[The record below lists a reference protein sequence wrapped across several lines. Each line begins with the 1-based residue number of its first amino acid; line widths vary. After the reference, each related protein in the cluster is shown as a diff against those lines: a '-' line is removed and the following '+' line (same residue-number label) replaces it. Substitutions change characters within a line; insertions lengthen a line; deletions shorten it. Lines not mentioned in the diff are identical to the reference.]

1 MAQTPD
7 ICPNC
12 GAEVPLK
19 CKACPQCGSDERTGW
34 SEDANHGGLD
44 LPDEEFDYENFVK
57 GEFGVRQVKP
67 RGLHW
72 FWWLVALLLLV
83 GVVLVCMK

>member
-1 MAQTPD
+1 MSRNPD

-12 GAEVPLK
+12 GTELPTKVG
-19 CKACPQCGSDERTGW
+19 ACPQCGADEKTAW
-34 SEDANHGGLD
+34 SEAARYDSLN
-44 LPDEEFDYENFVK
+44 LPDDKFDNDEFVD
-57 GEFGVRQVKP
+57 GEFGKPGLQP

-83 GVVLVCMK
+83 AVVLVCIR

>member
-1 MAQTPD
+1 MPGTPD

-12 GAEVPLK
+12 GEELPTKV
-19 CKACPQCGSDERTGW
+19 KACPQCGADEKTSW
-34 SEDANHGGLD
+34 SEAARYDSLN
-44 LPDEEFDYENFVK
+44 LPDVKFNYNEFVEEEFGK
-57 GEFGVRQVKP
+57 PGLKP

-83 GVVLVCMK
+83 GVVLVCIR